1 MATSIRLIPSLFG
14 GMIFVLTACQPQLFL
29 PLYEAADNSK
39 LPPLRVYPGFE
50 PISFCQ
56 LPAFT
61 QQLVYVRGLYTSGN
75 RESSDFQ
82 PLEARSPTGQ
92 PCIDAIE
99 LTFPSADQLPPPMK
113 AKFLAIHQDEDYRT
127 QYLVVDA
134 IGQYE
139 QDKPGGYGHLGGHKG
154 QFVVRELV
162 QVTHVVVKKRKG
174 RRILLIN

>member
-1 MATSIRLIPSLFG
+1 MALPSPLVSSLFG
-14 GMIFVLTACQPQLFL
+14 GLLLVLTACQPQLLL
-29 PLYEAADNSK
+29 PLYESVDKSN
-39 LPPLRVYPGFE
+39 LPPLRTYPGFT

-56 LPAFT
+56 LPALPR
-61 QQLVYVRGLYTSGN
+61 QLVYVRGLYTSGN

-82 PLEARSPTGQ
+82 PLEAHSLMEP
-92 PCIDAIE
+92 PCLEALE
-99 LTFPSADQLPPPMK
+99 LAFPNTELPALMK
-113 AKFLAIHQDEDYRT
+113 AKFRAIHQDGDYRT

-154 QFVVRELV
+154 QFVVREFV

-174 RRILLIN
+174 RRFLLID